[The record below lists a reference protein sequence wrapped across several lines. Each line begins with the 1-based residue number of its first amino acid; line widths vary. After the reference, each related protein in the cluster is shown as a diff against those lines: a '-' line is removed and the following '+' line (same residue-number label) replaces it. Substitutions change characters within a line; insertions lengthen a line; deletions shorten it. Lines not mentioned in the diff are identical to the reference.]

1 MRTVRGQMKKLEEVV
16 YSSKYYFEEEKEEL
30 FYSILRNLPYA
41 KNAKDGIR
49 VRFLL

>member
-30 FYSILRNLPYA
+30 FYSILRNLPVC
-41 KNAKDGIR
+41 KKMRRMG
-49 VRFLL
+49 